1 MFTVQS
7 PRARHPVRFRGIG
20 GNIAFLGGGGVG
32 CREETLNE

>member
-20 GNIAFLGGGGVG
+20 GTVACLGGGGVDG
-32 CREETLNE
+32 CEETLNE